1 LIEFFPRT
9 ALAKGQPMK
18 LSGDPKGV
26 EELRLFKEKDAE
38 YLKFILN
45 EAKTN
50 TDFTT
55 TFKSRNGQQK
65 CRLIFHP
72 QTDEFTVSVIT
83 KKD

>member
-1 LIEFFPRT
+1 
-9 ALAKGQPMK
+9 MK

-26 EELRLFKEKDAE
+26 EELRLFKEKDAD

-50 TDFTT
+50 TDLTT
-55 TFKSRNGQQK
+55 TFKSRDGQQK
-65 CRLIFHP
+65 YRLTFHP
-72 QTDEFTVSVIT
+72 QTDEFTVSVTT

>member
-1 LIEFFPRT
+1 
-9 ALAKGQPMK
+9 MK

-50 TDFTT
+50 TDLIT
-55 TFKSRNGQQK
+55 TFKSRDGRQK
-65 CRLIFHP
+65 YRLTFHP
-72 QTDEFTVSVIT
+72 QTDEFTVSVVTEKI
-83 KKD
+83 